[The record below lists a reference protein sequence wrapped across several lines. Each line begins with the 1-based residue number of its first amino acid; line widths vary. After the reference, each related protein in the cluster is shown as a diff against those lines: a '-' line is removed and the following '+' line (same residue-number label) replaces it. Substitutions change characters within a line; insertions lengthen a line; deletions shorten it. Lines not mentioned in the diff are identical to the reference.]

1 VLAIGRDQNLCVFW
15 VNGLQ
20 EQLSGMKPE
29 EYLGRSLESMMP
41 RSVAEERRRTL
52 EAVLEDNQPR
62 TIYMLAGETRMLVR
76 LLPIDAGAFGHKG
89 VMALMCQA
97 PLGHDPDAQTIAA
110 PRTMSNSVLRSL
122 SRRELEVL
130 HLVARGHTTAEIAAS
145 LHRTEKAINHH
156 LSGLHRAFH
165 TSTRTELMQEA
176 IKRGIGTFTP
186 DEWLRIGRG
195 RDAAPSGQPR
205 DPGSRDRARPK
216 RVPEGLLRTRSH
228 LRLMV
233 DHRIHRLVTP
243 NQSGRGT
250 SGVPV

>member
-1 VLAIGRDQNLCVFW
+1 VTIHDRPITPDDLAILDTLPGVLAIGRDQNLCVFW

-97 PLGHDPDAQTIAA
+97 PLGHDPDAQTIAT

-186 DEWLRIGRG
+186 DEWLRIVEGEMQLRQDN
-195 RDAAPSGQPR
+195 RATP
-205 DPGSRDRARPK
+205 DPGIEHAPTESRK
-216 RVPEGLLRTRSH
+216 LVKNTVTSQ
-228 LRLMV
+228 V
-233 DHRIHRLVTP
+233 D
-243 NQSGRGT
+243 G
-250 SGVPV
+250 